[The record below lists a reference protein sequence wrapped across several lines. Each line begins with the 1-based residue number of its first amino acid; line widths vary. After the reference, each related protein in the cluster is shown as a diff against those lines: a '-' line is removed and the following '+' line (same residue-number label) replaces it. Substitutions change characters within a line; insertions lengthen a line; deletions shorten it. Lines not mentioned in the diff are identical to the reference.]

1 MPTRQFRTVP
11 VTTLANGHQVALPV
25 HVVQGDAAG
34 PRLGLVSGIHGDEPM
49 AVETV
54 RRILDMVARSDGFK
68 GEITAV
74 PVANPYAHMA
84 LERNTPLDGA
94 NLNRIFP
101 GEPTGTI
108 TQQIAHALLGIFLD
122 RVDYL
127 IDFHSGGNF
136 ACVDYAY
143 IHDDGAE
150 LSKAYGTRLLYRGP
164 GYPGSFTSI
173 TRDHGIPAVVSELGG
188 GSQRIGHYLE
198 QGVRGAAN
206 VMRHLGMLDGPAEK
220 TEGQRIVDELVTVQP
235 RNGGILLSE
244 IGPDRLGEEVPA
256 GTVLGRVLNPHTF
269 EELEVLEAPFEPSVM
284 VLTRVEYTNVSPG
297 DYGFMVANGATA
309 TPA

>member
-1 MPTRQFRTVP
+1 MPTRTFHAVP
-11 VTTLANGHQVALPV
+11 VATLANGHHVSLPV
-25 HVVQGDAAG
+25 HTVRGDAPG
-34 PRLGLVSGIHGDEPM
+34 PRLGLISGVHGDEPL

-54 RRILDMVARSDGFK
+54 RRILDLVARSDDFK

-84 LERNTPLDGA
+84 LERNTPLDGM

-101 GEPTGTI
+101 GAPVGSI
-108 TQQIAHALLGIFLD
+108 TQQIAHALLGIFLG

-150 LSKAYGTRLLYRGP
+150 LSKAYGTQLLYRGP
-164 GYPGSFTSI
+164 GYQGSFTA
-173 TRDHGIPAVVSELGG
+173 TVREHGIPAVVSELGG
-188 GSQRIGHYLE
+188 GSQRIGHYLR
-198 QGVRGAAN
+198 QGVRGATN
-206 VMRHLGMLDGPAEK
+206 VMKHLGMLDGPVDR
-220 TEGQRIVDELVTVQP
+220 TEGQRVVDELTIVQP
-235 RNGGILLSE
+235 RHGGILLSE
-244 IGPDRLGEEVPA
+244 IHPDRLGHEVPA
-256 GTVLGRVLNPHTF
+256 GTVLGRVLNPYTF
-269 EELEVLEAPFEPSVM
+269 EELEVLTAPFEQNIM

-297 DYGFMVANGATA
+297 DYGFMIANAATA
-309 TPA
+309 TLA